1 MSDNHSP
8 RPSPADLL
16 AREDLRRVGGEGAGG
31 PALGMLPPPVPS
43 QSTSSSGP
51 EGNWS
56 VIGSDLKISGQQLTI
71 TSKAPLRIDG
81 QIQGDV
87 RGTEIVIGAHG
98 RVEGSV
104 AAESITVRG
113 MALGVVRG
121 AKVTLERGSR
131 VDGDVIH
138 ASLSVEQGAI
148 FEGRARRHANPGEL
162 VPDLDVSADVVAMP
176 RVFAA
181 GRR

>member
-1 MSDNHSP
+1 MSDNTAA
-8 RPSPADLL
+8 RPTPAELL
-16 AREDLRRVGGEGAGG
+16 AREELRRVGGEAGAA
-31 PALGMLPPPVPS
+31 PAAAMLPPPVALQPP
-43 QSTSSSGP
+43 TASGP
-51 EGNWS
+51 IGAWS

-87 RGTEIVIGAHG
+87 RGTEVVIGEHG
-98 RVEGSV
+98 RVDGSV
-104 AAESITVRG
+104 AAETIVVRG
-113 MALGVVRG
+113 TAIGVVRG

-138 ASLSVEQGAI
+138 ASLSVEQGAV
-148 FEGRARRHANPGEL
+148 FEGRARRHADPSEL
-162 VPDLDVSADVVAMP
+162 VPDLDVGADVVPLP
-176 RVFAA
+176 RVFAG